1 MNTQEQKYRE
11 TMRKALDFGKSFNEL
26 TNENKRRLVY
36 EVTEAT
42 GTLGLLKEFLRFLQK
57 SKGWK

>member
-11 TMRKALDFGKSFNEL
+11 AMKKALDFGKSFNEL
-26 TNENKRRLVY
+26 TNENKTRLVY
-36 EVTEAT
+36 EITGAT

-57 SKGWK
+57 GKV